1 MTEDQRKKLLSNII
15 PCSYDYDR
23 MIAYNCEGINEH
35 ESYDDFY
42 DWNIKCILECSDEDY
57 NFIAKLCSKISNK
70 QINQMDTAKEY
81 RNLYK
86 VLCDENAKIRIE
98 AYEKDLLE
106 KLLNKYGK

>member
-70 QINQMDTAKEY
+70 QINQMDMESCVVWDSDGVFFNKQK
-81 RNLYK
+81 NLVIYHP
-86 VLCDENAKIRIE
+86 R
-98 AYEKDLLE
+98 
-106 KLLNKYGK
+106 